1 MSVLYGTDH
10 FPTPT
15 PPPLIWPKSPH
26 LVINTLINNVIN
38 AGKNVPS
45 KDCIF
50 CGSWLSVSGHS
61 GSETFDKPCF
71 TAKKVPTLKSVLF
84 YQSCNFTGTVA
95 VSAQNPSQKIPSDSQ
110 QSKKWQISHIFCC
123 WDKDKFSNTV
133 KNGSIYDFLFYLVIY
148 VICYAHH

>member
-15 PPPLIWPKSPH
+15 PSPLIWPKSPH

-50 CGSWLSVSGHS
+50 WWFMIICKWTLWL
-61 GSETFDKPCF
+61 
-71 TAKKVPTLKSVLF
+71 
-84 YQSCNFTGTVA
+84 
-95 VSAQNPSQKIPSDSQ
+95 
-110 QSKKWQISHIFCC
+110 
-123 WDKDKFSNTV
+123 
-133 KNGSIYDFLFYLVIY
+133 
-148 VICYAHH
+148 